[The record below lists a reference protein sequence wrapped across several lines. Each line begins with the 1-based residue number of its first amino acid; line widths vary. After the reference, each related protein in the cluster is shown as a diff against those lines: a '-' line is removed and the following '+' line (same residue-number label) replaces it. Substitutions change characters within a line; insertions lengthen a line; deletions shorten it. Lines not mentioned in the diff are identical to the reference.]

1 MLSKTVTHLSR
12 STSGMFNV
20 GVERMRGL
28 TWSEALDLVRFA
40 RRRLTEERLPQV
52 AGSLTFT
59 TTLAIVPLLTIVLAI
74 FTTFPVFGK
83 LRSTL
88 EGYFVQM
95 LMPRAISNTIISNLT
110 QFASKA
116 TGLSA
121 VGAVALIFTSAAMIG
136 TIERAL
142 NQIWRVRQPRP
153 LLQRVLVY
161 WALVTLGPLAFGIS
175 LTITSQLFTATGS
188 ISTALPF
195 LGALFY
201 TLVSVGL
208 TTGAYALLYMTV
220 PNRYVDWRD
229 AVWGGLVAAIAFE
242 IAKRVFAIFIRQF
255 PTYAIIY
262 GALAALPLFLVWLYL
277 SWLITLVGALLT
289 AALPVVKYER
299 WWYEPVPGGV
309 FVDAVAVLKVLHGG
323 ARLSGSALVSS
334 SQIRAHTR
342 IGYDEMTDLLEQRRL
357 GDAGRPGA
365 DPPGRRLPPVRVRR
379 AGGGQ
384 RARRRAGGGGRA
396 AVADA
401 AIDGYRRAG
410 APCGSGGGGGAGTDA
425 GGPFRG
431 GVGWRAGTAGRLA
444 GGLTRSPHQPS
455 FPLTICRYIS
465 QSPRYDHHG
474 LPKRAGRFFSRRV
487 FTGCRRQSPP
497 GRPAPPRAARPSS
510 RGRRRLPRSCHGGRP
525 GPARRR
531 RAAAS
536 SCRGGRG

>member
-12 STSGMFNV
+12 STSEMFNV
-20 GVERMRGL
+20 GVERVRGL
-28 TWSEALDLVRFA
+28 TWSEARDLVRFA

-83 LRSTL
+83 LRSSL
-88 EGYFVQM
+88 ESYFVQM

-121 VGAVALIFTSAAMIG
+121 VGAVALILTSAAMIG

-175 LTITSQLFTATGS
+175 LTITSQLFTATATGS

-195 LGALFY
+195 VGALFY
-201 TLVSVGL
+201 TMVSVGL

-242 IAKRVFAIFIRQF
+242 VAKRVFAVFIRQF

-299 WWYEPVPGGV
+299 WWYEPVPGGA
-309 FVDAVAVLKVLHGG
+309 FVDAMAILKVLHGG
-323 ARLSGSALVSS
+323 AAITGTALVTGA
-334 SQIRAHTR
+334 QIRAHTR
-342 IGYDEMTDLLEQRRL
+342 IGYDEMSQLLEQMVAAGWVGRVHAEESVQVIWGRGAREGAEGWVLLVDPGLIRL
-357 GDAGRPGA
+357 SD
-365 DPPGRRLPPVRVRR
+365 V
-379 AGGGQ
+379 
-384 RARRRAGGGGRA
+384 
-396 AVADA
+396 
-401 AIDGYRRAG
+401 YRRFVF
-410 APCGSGGGGGAGTDA
+410 GGAGLDMGA
-425 GGPFRG
+425 GPGTMTG
-431 GVGWRAGTAGRLA
+431 SIAGTLEATPVSPLA
-444 GGLTRSPHQPS
+444 LDTAA
-455 FPLTICRYIS
+455 L
-465 QSPRYDHHG
+465 
-474 LPKRAGRFFSRRV
+474 ARRV
-487 FTGCRRQSPP
+487 ET
-497 GRPAPPRAARPSS
+497 AVE
-510 RGRRRLPRSCHGGRP
+510 RGLDQTLAEHF
-525 GPARRR
+525 
-531 RAAAS
+531 AS
-536 SCRGGRG
+536 

>member
-1 MLSKTVTHLSR
+1 MLSKTVTDLSR
-12 STSGMFNV
+12 STSEMFNV
-20 GVERMRGL
+20 GVERVRGL

-74 FTTFPVFGK
+74 FTTFPMFGK

-88 EGYFVQM
+88 EANFVQM

-121 VGAVALIFTSAAMIG
+121 VGAVALVFTSAALIG
-136 TIERAL
+136 TVERAL

-195 LGALFY
+195 IGAAFY
-201 TLVSVGL
+201 TVVSVAL

-262 GALAALPLFLVWLYL
+262 GALAALPLFLLWLYL

-299 WWYEPVPGGV
+299 WWYQPAPGGA

-323 ARLSGSALVSS
+323 AALTGTALVSS

-342 IGYDEMTDLLEQRRL
+342 IGYDEMTDLLERMVGAGWVGRVQAEQTVQARWGLAAREGSDNWVLLVDPGLIRL
-357 GDAGRPGA
+357 ADVYRLFVFGGLGADNVPGA
-365 DPPGRRLPPVRVRR
+365 ALLVGADLPAPTPLSLD
-379 AGGGQ
+379 
-384 RARRRAGGGGRA
+384 
-396 AVADA
+396 AVALA
-401 AIDGYRRAG
+401 RQIEMAVEAG
-410 APCGSGGGGGAGTDA
+410 LEQT
-425 GGPFRG
+425 
-431 GVGWRAGTAGRLA
+431 LA
-444 GGLTRSPHQPS
+444 EHFAVQE
-455 FPLTICRYIS
+455 
-465 QSPRYDHHG
+465 D
-474 LPKRAGRFFSRRV
+474 
-487 FTGCRRQSPP
+487 
-497 GRPAPPRAARPSS
+497 
-510 RGRRRLPRSCHGGRP
+510 
-525 GPARRR
+525 
-531 RAAAS
+531 AAAS
-536 SCRGGRG
+536 LVP